1 MVKSPIMNPKKDSEN
16 PELKAKKNARQ
27 TKIDVANSKDQKY
40 YKQFDFFFNRSC
52 FRIFT
57 EFFKDKFNK
66 FYTDRLTAL
75 KQKNFQQWQ
84 QNLKSG
90 GLTATPMKEMN
101 VMMRDFIN
109 LTFGPEILRSD
120 SELTDLERQQ
130 IVHSMM
136 QIVFS
141 HRYNKG
147 DKFISEALEVNE
159 SRDEMQKR
167 LDIDFTIVRDVMYK
181 YSKKAQDRFFSYP
194 IESFIF
200 AAFALS
206 DEGLNFLQ
214 NKPDNKAD
222 DEKLRRLQSDLAE
235 LKN

>member
-1 MVKSPIMNPKKDSEN
+1 
-16 PELKAKKNARQ
+16 
-27 TKIDVANSKDQKY
+27 
-40 YKQFDFFFNRSC
+40 
-52 FRIFT
+52 
-57 EFFKDKFNK
+57 
-66 FYTDRLTAL
+66 
-75 KQKNFQQWQ
+75 
-84 QNLKSG
+84 
-90 GLTATPMKEMN
+90 
-101 VMMRDFIN
+101 
-109 LTFGPEILRSD
+109 
-120 SELTDLERQQ
+120 
-130 IVHSMM
+130 MM

-147 DKFISEALEVNE
+147 DKFISEALEVQNDSE
-159 SRDEMQKR
+159 DDMQHG

-222 DEKLRRLQSDLAE
+222 EEKLRRLQSDLAE
-235 LKN
+235 LKNQAVSMLERNKGADNDSQSLSYQQIDICQTTQTPKIGIYLFNELQRMTTPKI

>member
-16 PELKAKKNARQ
+16 PELKAKKNAKQ

-159 SRDEMQKR
+159 S
-167 LDIDFTIVRDVMYK
+167 
-181 YSKKAQDRFFSYP
+181 
-194 IESFIF
+194 
-200 AAFALS
+200 
-206 DEGLNFLQ
+206 
-214 NKPDNKAD
+214 
-222 DEKLRRLQSDLAE
+222 
-235 LKN
+235 